1 MAQRRCVNCAA
12 PLVPD
17 DVFCGSCGTPVAAPV
32 RTSSVPGGSGFP
44 AGPMTEPTAP
54 RPSAGQAQVW
64 PHPSGTADTA
74 WYQQRQAEPRQA
86 APPQPDAFFTHA
98 ASQRGGPLSNATR
111 YLCAAAYLD
120 TAFANTVI
128 SELVASHRAVVPSLG
143 IDLVPIIR
151 HCLNARKA
159 QLLRDLLLTVILI
172 GGLYLATVPT
182 IAILIFSFFLKF
194 LPGVEWERR
203 SIGVKLLAGGVA
215 VVALGAVVVF
225 YLVVTYLNSAGN
237 TIPHL
242 GPLATGGEIIFV
254 ALAFVALA
262 GLTLMAYSYAMYRTF
277 SDRLRPGAEAGQF
290 DRHEPEVESRIAEVD
305 AAQRGNVTIYGGEN
319 PFIGTGIVGEG
330 WSISI
335 ELDHAEG
342 SGEGNTW
349 LTPKSRGYVRI
360 DPVELHQ
367 AIRARLLKVRDDEL
381 PENERISALSVH
393 DHVVGDGHCRWDSPV
408 IDPVQTMP
416 YSEASREAIEALIR
430 HPAAGLRYYQRV
442 CVSDEGQAVWV
453 RQREVIGSTDQE
465 VAVSAFIY
473 AAVEGRTF
481 YLEFVPVTMPP
492 VLYQYHLV
500 DRLPKLTSGR
510 FMVKVFLHAASTSCR
525 DIVGSPFRVIGMIWR
540 TVSERRRFRE
550 EAASAS
556 DYIFADIGARISIRE
571 FRAAPGP
578 RTFLQRLDAVKYTKI
593 VERLVTDT
601 VFDFLVDKGVDTSAY
616 QDSANAIINNGV
628 MISGNN
634 TGAVAT
640 GHSRAEVRMQVK
652 AATMASPKS

>member
-1 MAQRRCVNCAA
+1 
-12 PLVPD
+12 
-17 DVFCGSCGTPVAAPV
+17 
-32 RTSSVPGGSGFP
+32 
-44 AGPMTEPTAP
+44 MTEPTAP

-215 VVALGAVVVF
+215 VVARGAVVVF

-416 YSEASREAIEALIR
+416 YSEASREAIEALI
-430 HPAAGLRYYQRV
+430 
-442 CVSDEGQAVWV
+442 
-453 RQREVIGSTDQE
+453 
-465 VAVSAFIY
+465 
-473 AAVEGRTF
+473 
-481 YLEFVPVTMPP
+481 
-492 VLYQYHLV
+492 
-500 DRLPKLTSGR
+500 
-510 FMVKVFLHAASTSCR
+510 
-525 DIVGSPFRVIGMIWR
+525 
-540 TVSERRRFRE
+540 
-550 EAASAS
+550 
-556 DYIFADIGARISIRE
+556 
-571 FRAAPGP
+571 
-578 RTFLQRLDAVKYTKI
+578 
-593 VERLVTDT
+593 
-601 VFDFLVDKGVDTSAY
+601 
-616 QDSANAIINNGV
+616 
-628 MISGNN
+628 
-634 TGAVAT
+634 
-640 GHSRAEVRMQVK
+640 K
-652 AATMASPKS
+652 A